1 MFFKKLIAA
10 VLILGL
16 SACSSAKTASEISA
30 AYVPMGKYKKMS
42 CSQLRTEERYAKR
55 EVDDMRDRLEKSY
68 KDDKAAEAIGW
79 ILFAPALLVMDGNSA
94 EQREFGEAKGLMMG
108 IQDVMDAK
116 GC

>member
-1 MFFKKLIAA
+1 MFLKKLIAA

-42 CSQLRTEERYAKR
+42 CSELRAEERYAKR
-55 EVDDMRDRLEKSY
+55 EVDDMRERLEKSY
-68 KDDKAAEAIGW
+68 KDDKTAEAIGW

>member
-1 MFFKKLIAA
+1 MKSRNGISI

-16 SACSSAKTASEISA
+16 SACSNAKTASEVSA
-30 AYVPMGKYKKMS
+30 AYVPMGKYEKMS

-55 EVDDMRDRLEKSY
+55 EVEDMRDKLEKSY
-68 KDDKAAEAIGW
+68 NDDKAAEAIGW

-94 EQREFGEAKGLMMG
+94 EQREFGEAKGRMMG
-108 IQDVMDAK
+108 IQDIMDTK